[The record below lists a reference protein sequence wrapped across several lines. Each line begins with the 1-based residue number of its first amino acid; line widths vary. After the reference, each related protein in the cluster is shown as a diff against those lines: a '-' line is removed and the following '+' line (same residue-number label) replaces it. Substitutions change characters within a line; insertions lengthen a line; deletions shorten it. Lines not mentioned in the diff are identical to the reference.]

1 MIAVNITRAS
11 FEEPGAVAR
20 AMRLRILSL
29 IARHP
34 EILDMAEAK
43 LISSILLDYPEF
55 EFLDL
60 NPNFAEMCWAFHSA
74 VEISKAAQQDLEKP

>member
-1 MIAVNITRAS
+1 LIAINITPS
-11 FEEPGAVAR
+11 GESGDVAH
-20 AMRLRILSL
+20 AIRLRILAL

-34 EILDMAEAK
+34 EILEMAEPK

-60 NPNFAEMCWAFHSA
+60 NPNFAEMCWAFRSA
-74 VEISKAAQQDLEKP
+74 VKISKAQQGKP